1 MSSQPT
7 RVLFVCLGN
16 ICRSPAAEGVFLDL
30 LERENLSDAFEVDS
44 AGTGHWHVGKRADP
58 RMRAAAERRG
68 IDLPSRAR
76 QIEPE
81 DLSRFDWIITMDD
94 SNLANVR
101 PWIPVAAA
109 TSASC
114 RSPATA
120 AVMRP
125 AKCPTPTTAVSRAL
139 SMYSICSK
147 MPAAA
152 CSSACVERLHRHAL
166 AEEGH
171 DLSHHLINAEAIT
184 EQLHRVTGLTQRS
197 YLAG

>member
-101 PWIPVAAA
+101 ALSAIQDPRGLAVLQRAVANDIGPSVRQAAA
-109 TSASC
+109 YG
-114 RSPATA
+114 
-120 AVMRP
+120 
-125 AKCPTPTTAVSRAL
+125 L
-139 SMYSICSK
+139 G
-147 MPAAA
+147 
-152 CSSACVERLHRHAL
+152 RLQS
-166 AEEGH
+166 H
-171 DLSHHLINAEAIT
+171 D
-184 EQLHRVTGLTQRS
+184 
-197 YLAG
+197 

>member
-101 PWIPVAAA
+101 ALDPSGNSHNRIVPL
-109 TSASC
+109 TSH
-114 RSPATA
+114 
-120 AVMRP
+120 
-125 AKCPTPTTAVSRAL
+125 
-139 SMYSICSK
+139 CS
-147 MPAAA
+147 
-152 CSSACVERLHRHAL
+152 RHAASDCL
-166 AEEGH
+166 LYTSPSPRDGL
-171 DLSHHLINAEAIT
+171 LSRMPSST
-184 EQLHRVTGLTQRS
+184 
-197 YLAG
+197 